1 MSQNILALADLPREL
16 YRAEQVRQLDRL
28 AIDAGTP
35 GFELMSRAGLA
46 AFQYLQKRWPERSP
60 LEVFCGGGNNGGDGY
75 VIAALAAQSGVPVRL
90 WAMSANL
97 QGDALLARQMAEQA
111 GLVAQPWQGETIAGD
126 ALVVDALLGTGLA
139 GDVRPAYR
147 QVIEAINESG
157 AVVLAV
163 DIPSGL
169 CSDSGRVLGAA
180 VAADATISFIGLK
193 QGLFTGEAADYVG
206 ELVFNS
212 LAVARDIYTQVP
224 VDTFLSRPADSGG
237 LLPRRRRVSHKGSF
251 GHVLVVGGDEGM
263 AGAAL
268 LAASAAARS
277 GAGLV
282 SCATR
287 GAHLAAFTAARPEI
301 MAKAVDDADQL
312 KPLLACCSV
321 VVAGPGLGS
330 GAWGRALLAEVLGAG
345 KPMVLDADALNILAE
360 GELALA
366 ESGLPCVITPHP
378 AEAARLLGGTTADVQ
393 QDRFAAAQALA
404 QRFHCGALLKGAG
417 TLIADGQQC
426 FVNCS
431 GNPGMASGGMGD
443 VLSGMIGALLA
454 QGLSATD
461 AARLGASLHGQ
472 AADLVAARM
481 GERGMLALD
490 VVEAIPRVIN
500 GYSLDAG

>member
-16 YRAEQVRQLDRL
+16 YRAEQVRRLDRL

-46 AFQYLQKRWPERSP
+46 AFQYLQQRWPDKSP
-60 LEVFCGGGNNGGDGY
+60 LDVFCGGGNNGGDGY
-75 VIAALAAQSGVPVRL
+75 VIAALAAHSGVPVRL
-90 WAMSANL
+90 WAMTENL

-111 GLVAQPWQGETIAGD
+111 GLMVRPWEGETIAAD
-126 ALVVDALLGTGLA
+126 ALVVDALLGTGLT
-139 GDVRPAYR
+139 GDVRPAYAR
-147 QVIEAINESG
+147 VIEAINDSG
-157 AVVLAV
+157 AAVLAV

-169 CSDSGRVLGAA
+169 CSDSGRVLGVA

-193 QGLFTGEAADYVG
+193 QGMFTGEAADRVG
-206 ELVFNS
+206 EVVFNS
-212 LAVARDIYTQVP
+212 LAVTRDIYRQVP
-224 VDTFLSRPADSGG
+224 ADAFLSRAGTCAS
-237 LLPRRRRVSHKGSF
+237 LLPPRRRVSHKGSF
-251 GHVLVVGGDEGM
+251 GHVLVVAGDEGM

-287 GAHLAAFTAARPEI
+287 APHLAAFAAARPEV
-301 MAKAVDDADQL
+301 MAKAVDEAAQL
-312 KPLLACCSV
+312 RPLLARCSV
-321 VVAGPGLGS
+321 VVVGPGLGS
-330 GAWGRALLAEVLGAG
+330 GPWGRALLAEVLGAG

-360 GELALA
+360 GEPGLAQ
-366 ESGLPCVITPHP
+366 SGLSCVITPHP
-378 AEAARLLGGTTADVQ
+378 AEAARLLGCTTADVQ
-393 QDRFAAAQALA
+393 QDRFAAAQTLA
-404 QRFHCGALLKGAG
+404 QRFHCSALLKGAG
-417 TLIADGQQC
+417 TLIADGKQC

-454 QGLSATD
+454 QGLNATD
-461 AARLGASLHGQ
+461 AARLGANLHGR
-472 AADLVAARM
+472 AADAVAARM

-490 VVEAIPRVIN
+490 VVEAIPRVLN
-500 GYSLDAG
+500 GHSLDAG